1 MKKLKLYG
9 EKKWLF
15 GFKRRGFV
23 AEVCVNDGKVVVFS
37 KNSRLRDELQRE
49 IDKRAAHNFI
59 TRTKAIREE
68 KPGLPRPNIHHIAE
82 PRKPEDHDFL
92 ETLKDQSAFWSTQI
106 FDGYEISGVQSRI
119 INE

>member
-9 EKKWLF
+9 EKKWFF

-23 AEVCVNDGKVVVFS
+23 AEVSISNGKMAVTS

-49 IDKRAAHNFI
+49 IGLEVAHNLV
-59 TRTKAIREE
+59 TRGRAIREE
-68 KPGLPRPNIHHIAE
+68 KPGLPRPIIHHIAE
-82 PRKPEDHDFL
+82 PRKPEDPDFL

-106 FDGYEISGVQSRI
+106 FDGYEISGVQSKI
-119 INE
+119 VEE

>member
-9 EKKWLF
+9 EKKWFF

-23 AEVCVNDGKVVVFS
+23 AEVYVSDGKVVVFS
-37 KNSRLRDELQRE
+37 NNSRLREELQRE
-49 IDKRAAHNFI
+49 IDKEIAHNFI
-59 TRTKAIREE
+59 TRTRAIREE
-68 KPGLPRPNIHHIAE
+68 KPGLSRPIVYHIAE
-82 PRKPEDHDFL
+82 PRKPGDPDFL

-119 INE
+119 IEE